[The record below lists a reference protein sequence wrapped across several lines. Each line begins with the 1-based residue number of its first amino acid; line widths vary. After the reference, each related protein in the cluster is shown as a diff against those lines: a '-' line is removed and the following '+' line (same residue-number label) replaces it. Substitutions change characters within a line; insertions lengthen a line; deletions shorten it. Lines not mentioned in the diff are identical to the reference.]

1 MFIVTEYAA
10 LKNDRTFIIIRLLHW
25 LNYLFISG
33 PISRGQVLTVQPFGN
48 TIDMIKIK
56 GVFLKQ
62 AFENSVKRYDP
73 SDLRG
78 AFLQMSGKKF

>member
-1 MFIVTEYAA
+1 M
-10 LKNDRTFIIIRLLHW
+10 
-25 LNYLFISG
+25 
-33 PISRGQVLTVQPFGN
+33 TVQPFGN

-78 AFLQMSGKKF
+78 AFLQMSGKKFQQPLVWLPPLDLPYHINDIVATCYKTLAMKKK